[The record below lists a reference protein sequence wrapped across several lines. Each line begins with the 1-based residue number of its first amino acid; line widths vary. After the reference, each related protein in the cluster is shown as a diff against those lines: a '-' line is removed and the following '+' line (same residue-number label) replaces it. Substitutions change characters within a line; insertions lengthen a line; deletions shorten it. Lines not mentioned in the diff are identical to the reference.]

1 MTFLRSLA
9 RRIATVAALLFGVAL
24 AAVFAALALASALAI
39 GAAMWLANRFGLR
52 TVRPDRGAAGPR
64 GGEVID
70 VEMREIAP
78 DAQEAASNADAD
90 EATTARTR
98 PQSDE
103 GPRGP

>member
-52 TVRPDRGAAGPR
+52 TVRPERGPAAPR

-78 DAQEAASNADAD
+78 DARGAAPDTDTGPASTARPEPQAD
-90 EATTARTR
+90 EEARR
-98 PQSDE
+98 P
-103 GPRGP
+103 